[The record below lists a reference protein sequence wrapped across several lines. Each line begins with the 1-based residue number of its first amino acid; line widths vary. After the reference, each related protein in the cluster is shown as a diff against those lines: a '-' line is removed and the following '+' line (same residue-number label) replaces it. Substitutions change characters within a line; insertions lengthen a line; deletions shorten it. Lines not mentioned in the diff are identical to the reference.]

1 MVAPITIEGGISV
14 GGGLA
19 FSQAATS
26 GTVRNL
32 ALGLGTVIY
41 GGDNLTF
48 TWRT

>member
-19 FSQAATS
+19 FSQATTS